1 MSNDTR
7 KDQGSEGVSPIEDAR
22 KHRQIAAWSRLHGD
36 YLRGLAIR
44 LCRTQLDPDDLVQ
57 DLFTKALVTTMPDG
71 ANERAWLARVLHNLF
86 IDKLRR
92 LQARRED
99 LIEDVR
105 EVPAAEDDRVW
116 WERLSEDAVRREVAN
131 LPDDQR
137 VTFELFAFRG
147 RSYDQIAAELGIAK
161 ATVGT
166 RILRARKRLRDALTR
181 KDRDG

>member
-22 KHRQIAAWSRLHGD
+22 KHRQIEAWSRVHGD
-36 YLRGLAIR
+36 YLRNLAQR
-44 LCRTQLDPDDLVQ
+44 LCRTHLDPDDLVQ
-57 DLFTKALVTTMPDG
+57 DLFAKALVTTMPEG
-71 ANERAWLARVLHNLF
+71 ANERAWLSRVLHNLF

-92 LQARRED
+92 RDARRED
-99 LIEDVR
+99 LTDDVR
-105 EVPAAEDDRVW
+105 ELAAAEDNRVW
-116 WERLSEDAVRREVAN
+116 WERLSEEAVRSEVAN
-131 LPDDQR
+131 LPDEQR
-137 VTFELFAFRG
+137 VTFELFAYRG

-166 RILRARKRLRDALTR
+166 RILRARKRLRDVLTR